1 MDDSY
6 THLGHVLP
14 LSFYNTLNRRKEK
27 FKPLVDGQVGMYVCG
42 VTPYDHSHVG
52 HARVYV
58 VFDTLYRLLKA
69 GGWKAKYVRN
79 FTDID
84 DKIIARAS
92 EIGENPLNLS
102 KRFMSSFH
110 EDMKALNVL
119 TPDHE
124 PLVTTHIPEIIHMIQ
139 DLVAK
144 GSAYV
149 TASGDV
155 MYRVSSFGGY
165 GKLSGKNVKDL
176 QAGARVDVNDEKE
189 ASADFALWKAAKPGE
204 PNWESPWGNG
214 RPGWHIECSAMSS
227 KYLGKTFDIHAGGE
241 DLQFPHHENEIAQSE
256 ACNGCAYVT
265 TWLHN
270 AFITVDG
277 KKMSKS
283 VGNFI
288 TIKDVLKDYH
298 GEAMRLFILT
308 THYRKPVDFSDEA
321 LSAATT
327 AIEKFYRGLYRS
339 MHLEM
344 DSANFNEEVLSEFYE
359 SLADDLNTPQA
370 LALMHQVLKSLN
382 NNVDSG
388 QNEHAARDRATLLHM
403 GHVMG
408 MLYQDPKAY
417 LEGKPTSLSSGMSD
431 DDIAKMIAERN
442 EARNNKNFARSDEIR
457 DELMAKGI
465 MIEDGA
471 TGTSWRRG

>member
-1 MDDSY
+1 MN
-6 THLGHVLP
+6 THTYKQTLP
-14 LSFYNTLNRRKEK
+14 LKFYNTLKREKEE
-27 FKPLVDGQVGMYVCG
+27 FKPLVNGQVGMYVCG

-58 VFDTLYRLLKA
+58 VFDTLYRFLKA
-69 GGWKAKYVRN
+69 GGWKATYVRN
-79 FTDID
+79 FTDVD
-84 DKIIARAS
+84 DKIIARAA
-92 EIGENPLNLS
+92 ETGEDPLNLS
-102 KRFMSSFH
+102 KRFIESFK

-124 PLVTTHIPEIIHMIQ
+124 PQVSTHMPEIMEMIGG
-139 DLVAK
+139 LVEKDA
-144 GSAYV
+144 AYV
-149 TASGDV
+149 TKSGDV
-155 MYRVSSFGGY
+155 MFRVPAFEGY
-165 GKLSGKNVKDL
+165 GKLSGKNVEDL
-176 QAGARVDVNDEKE
+176 QAGARVDVNEEKE
-189 ASADFALWKAAKPGE
+189 NPADFALWKAAKPGE
-204 PNWESPWGNG
+204 PSWESPWGAG

-256 ACNGCAYVT
+256 ACNGCQYVT

-283 VGNFI
+283 LGNFT
-288 TIKDVLKDYH
+288 TIKNVLENYH

-308 THYRKPVDFSDEA
+308 AHYRKPVDFSDDA
-321 LSAATT
+321 LVAATK
-327 AIEKFYRGLYRS
+327 ALEKFYRGLYKS

-344 DSANFNEEVLSEFYE
+344 DSSNFNEDILSEFYDC
-359 SLADDLNTPQA
+359 LADDLNTPQA
-370 LALMHQVLKSLN
+370 IAMMHQALKSLN
-382 NNVDSG
+382 NNLDAG

-403 GHVMG
+403 GHVVG
-408 MLYQDPKAY
+408 TLYQDPKTY
-417 LEGKPTSLSSGMSD
+417 LEGKPTSLSSDLSD
-431 DDIAKMIAERN
+431 EDIAAMISERN
-442 EARNNKNFARSDEIR
+442 EARNSKNFARSDEIR

-465 MIEDGA
+465 MIEDSA